1 MLQVNFQI
9 PQLRGFENGY
19 NIRNPEKSKNQV
31 FIKYYRMRQKYFAK
45 KIKNKHGVFD
55 SKAEYER
62 FLYLKAMQDRG
73 IIQGLQRQVSFE
85 IIPKLTKLSKVQLKT
100 KIKLIERVDEQ
111 AAHYT
116 PDFCYYRDG
125 KYVIEEVKSRGT
137 ALARDYP
144 LRRKLI
150 KQLIA
155 RHNQVSGCEWI
166 FNEVKSV

>member
-1 MLQVNFQI
+1 M
-9 PQLRGFENGY
+9 
-19 NIRNPEKSKNQV
+19 K
-31 FIKYYRMRQKYFAK
+31 QKYFAK
-45 KIKNKHGVFD
+45 KIKNAFGVFD
-55 SKAEYER
+55 SKTEYER
-62 FLYLKAMQDRG
+62 FLYLRSMQDRG

-85 IIPKLTKLSKVQLKT
+85 IIPKLVKMVKVPLKT
-100 KIKLIERVDEQ
+100 KIKLVERVDEQ

-125 KYVIEEVKSRGT
+125 KYIIEEVKSKGT

-155 RHNQVSGCEWI
+155 RHNQSVGSEEWV
-166 FNEVKSV
+166 FNEIKSV